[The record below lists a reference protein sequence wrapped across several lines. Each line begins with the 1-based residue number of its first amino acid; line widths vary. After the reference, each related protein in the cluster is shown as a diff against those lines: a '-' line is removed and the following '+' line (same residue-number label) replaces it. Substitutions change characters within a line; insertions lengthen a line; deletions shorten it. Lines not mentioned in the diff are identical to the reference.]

1 MTGSGV
7 RLFSRSGG
15 VTPGDFGSARRSSTG
30 LYGEDAIHVLPFFL
44 GTGCMIKLQSSM
56 SKHIPV
62 SAAALSPG
70 CHFVFYFVV
79 VSPLW
84 LLLKI
89 SALPFPGWPS
99 RFFGKKHALAV
110 TDLV

>member
-1 MTGSGV
+1 
-7 RLFSRSGG
+7 
-15 VTPGDFGSARRSSTG
+15 
-30 LYGEDAIHVLPFFL
+30 
-44 GTGCMIKLQSSM
+44 MIKLQSSM

-62 SAAALSPG
+62 SPAALSPG

-99 RFFGKKHALAV
+99 RVFGEITPCQSPAGFKFPTV
-110 TDLV
+110 NFR